1 MNPRKALLDETFG
14 ACLGLIIYEA
24 LECPDRSQR
33 GYDVHI
39 DGCSRLVKL
48 RGARMHQEG
57 AAHYLFRAFRYIDV
71 GSCFW
76 HHLQYRES

>member
-14 ACLGLIIYEA
+14 ACLALIIYEA

-48 RGARMHQEG
+48 RGARMHQDG
-57 AAHYLFRAFRYIDV
+57 AAHNLFRAFRYIDV
-71 GSCFW
+71 GRCLWIRS
-76 HHLQYRES
+76 QYR